1 MHSFTGDFSRAK
13 KISLAG
19 KSQQAESRQQ
29 VLERTR
35 QERDRRKQQKLETQ
49 SATVIQVRK
58 IAVKHL
64 NSGLKILYIDF
75 LNIFIVF

>member
-19 KSQQAESRQQ
+19 SSSKAESREQ

-35 QERDRRKQQKLETQ
+35 QERERRKQQKLETQ
-49 SATVIQVRK
+49 SAIVIQVR
-58 IAVKHL
+58 
-64 NSGLKILYIDF
+64 GDF
-75 LNIFIVF
+75 TYPKQS